1 MMQVYER
8 NFNQKTILNNFYLKY
23 NKYKMNITIN
33 TFTSFRLFKI
43 LVTLFT
49 FITLNSCERSK
60 KDTELFFIQG
70 NTAYKKGN
78 LEEAIKFYT
87 EAIEKSP
94 KFADAY
100 NNRGTVKQDLNDLE
114 GAISDFEKAVSI
126 DNEFVLAKYNLAE
139 AYSNTDKLNESLSLL
154 KQISNKYKDSS
165 FYYVTLSNVYIRKN
179 NFADANLNL
188 INAIKLKSNNDKA
201 YTNLGYINYI
211 EKRLDEAK
219 ANFEKAI
226 EINPKQDF
234 ALNNLSLIFA
244 QENNFKNALATVEN
258 AITINKNPIY
268 ENNKSF
274 YLLNL
279 NRLEEGKKIIDNILE
294 KNESNA
300 WALRNLGVYYLKTT
314 NLTYALDNLSK
325 SEKIDPSVEL
335 INYYLGLTQQSLGNK
350 SEACKYWKVGEQL
363 NERLSI
369 EMLGKICK

>member
-1 MMQVYER
+1 MMQVYKR
-8 NFNQKTILNNFYLKY
+8 YFNHKTILNNFYLKY
-23 NKYKMNITIN
+23 HKYKMNITIN
-33 TFTSFRLFKI
+33 TFTSFRLI
-43 LVTLFT
+43 ITLFT
-49 FITLNSCERSK
+49 IITLNSCERSK

-94 KFADAY
+94 EFADAY

-126 DNEFVLAKYNLAE
+126 DDEFVLAKYNLAE

-188 INAIKLKSNNDKA
+188 INAIKLKSDNDKA
-201 YTNLGYINYI
+201 FTNLGYINYV
-211 EKRLDEAK
+211 EKNLVEAK

-244 QENNFKNALATVEN
+244 QEKDFKNALATVEK
-258 AITINKNPIY
+258 AILINKNPIY
-268 ENNKSF
+268 ENNKGY

-279 NRLEEGKKIIDNILE
+279 NQIEEGKQIIDKILE
-294 KNESNA
+294 KNKSNA
-300 WALRNLGVYYLKTT
+300 WALRNLGIYYLKTT
-314 NLTYALDNLSK
+314 NLTYALENLLK
-325 SEKIDPSVEL
+325 SEKLDPSVEL

-350 SEACKYWKVGEQL
+350 SEACKYWKIGEQL
-363 NERLSI
+363 NEKQSI
-369 EMLGKICK
+369 EMLRKVCK